1 MPSKAVS
8 DAFEAQLQTWPNIG
22 ICPLVEINEVSTVPK
37 PPYLEI
43 EWPAAVEDRKSAGNI
58 AVYRERGGARI
69 IITVATNTAGW
80 KDLVLTWADEL
91 RDLLRSKPLL
101 GGVETEEAS
110 PAVIDPRN
118 REGTKFHV
126 PFAVAYRY
134 DVLK

>member
-8 DAFEAQLQTWPNIG
+8 DAFEARLQTWPNLTA
-22 ICPLVEINEVSTVPK
+22 CPLVEINEVSPVQK

-43 EWPAAVEDRKSAGNI
+43 EWPAAVEDRMSTGKP
-58 AVYRERGGARI
+58 AVFRERGGARF
-69 IITVATNTAGW
+69 IITVATNAAGW
-80 KDLVLTWADEL
+80 KAQVIAWADEL
-91 RDLLRSKPLL
+91 RDLFRAQAF
-101 GGVETEEAS
+101 GGVETDEVS
-110 PAVIDPRN
+110 PAVIDERN